1 MPQIAQIS
9 EIFASQLFWLVLT
22 FGLIYVVIGRG
33 MLPKIEGVVDK
44 RNRQIADDLAAADAA
59 RSRADEIE
67 ESYQARAA
75 ENRAEAQKLVVA
87 ARETS
92 AREGEGRIAEADA
105 AIGARIAAAEAEV
118 RTAMDAA
125 VGDIEA
131 VAAEAAED
139 MVAKLT
145 GVAVTRER
153 AAQAVKAEL
162 NHG

>member
-9 EIFASQLFWLVLT
+9 EIFASQLFWLALT
-22 FGLIYVVIGRG
+22 FGLIYFVIGRG
-33 MLPKIEGVVDK
+33 MLPKIEGVVEK

-59 RSRADEIE
+59 RTKADEIE
-67 ESYQARAA
+67 ANYQARAA
-75 ENRAEAQKLVVA
+75 QNRAEAQKLVVA

-118 RTAMDAA
+118 RAAMDAA

-139 MVAKLT
+139 MVAKLA
-145 GVAVTRER
+145 GVTVTRER

>member
-22 FGLIYVVIGRG
+22 FGLIYLIIGRG
-33 MLPKIEGVVDK
+33 MLPKIEGVVDQ
-44 RNRQIADDLAAADAA
+44 RNRRIADDLAAADAA
-59 RSRADEIE
+59 RTKADEIE

-105 AIGARIAAAEAEV
+105 AIGARIAAAEADV
-118 RTAMDAA
+118 RAALDAA
-125 VGDIEA
+125 VGDIET

-139 MVAKLT
+139 MVARLA
-145 GVAVTRER
+145 GVTVTRER